1 MFQRHLHSFNKLP
14 ILNQDRLID
23 NLKAALTK
31 RLARNGKQAPERTE
45 AYTDPAADDFL
56 DFKAVSSD
64 EEEVESDVRHPQKH
78 GGENRFE
85 GEIEETQDAEVFEG
99 ESDDDEL

>member
-1 MFQRHLHSFNKLP
+1 MYSYTRQLKWLRY
-14 ILNQDRLID
+14 ID

-31 RLARNGKQAPERTE
+31 RLARNGKEAPERTE

-56 DFKAVSSD
+56 DFKAVSSAG
-64 EEEVESDVRHPQKH
+64 EEVESDVRRPQKY
-78 GGENRFE
+78 GGDDRFE
-85 GEIEETQDAEVFEG
+85 GEIEETQDVEVSEG